1 MKKSIILLVAAMAAI
16 SCAKETNQ
24 KQQVTDNTPEVKGVT
39 INVLAG
45 DSNTKTV
52 VLDGEIPSVQW
63 DTEDKVKVFEVMDGV
78 IKGNADS
85 QNASIVE
92 GKASF
97 KTTLDWAAAEGA
109 SYQYS
114 AVYPATSVKYE
125 SSHYYI
131 VLPWKQ
137 QLVGGNLSADSDI
150 LFSNVLD
157 HGASR
162 VTEDESVAFAFR
174 RLGTLVRL
182 TLVGI
187 NSGETIHQVTINAPV
202 SIAGS
207 IQFDPVTGTVDSGTA
222 FDKDASSEVT
232 LVLGDVEAT
241 GTDVVWFRV
250 MSERDWGQA
259 GDEVSFEVITDKNVY
274 RKTVSSPTIKFAD
287 GGLTK
292 FGVNLGSS
300 IVAPLSVPYS
310 NDFADNVNGWFFID
324 ADEDGYNWGLGSGLL
339 ESASEYFGPLTPDN
353 WAFTPGIRLTEN
365 SYLSFWTSVEKTE
378 YLHEHYAVYISQ
390 VPPVKANLTNS
401 TVLMPEAV
409 FPDGSFT
416 ELSDDG
422 LSQHYVINI
431 PAQYANK
438 VVYIGFRHFNCTNL
452 SRIQL
457 KDVEVVEGMPAIGS
471 LATYDKYL
479 GTWGNLTIEQKVA
492 DESYTV
498 SGFVDQGEYS
508 VEARFANGQLVLYD
522 QVVHSSGNTQVAL
535 QGTDN
540 ELHTKGFPEENTRVL
555 FKAVYNQNHNLLRIV
570 PGNSYTQYIWLTY
583 DNETY
588 KDHGSY
594 TAIPDVLTIPVTYIY
609 REDFE
614 DGMEGWSLFDDDGD
628 GYQWYRSTEAA
639 YQGDYSLFS
648 ESFHISE
655 ALNADNW
662 AFTPAITLTTN
673 NSLSFWVRAYWEY
686 PNEHYGVYITTTTPS
701 YLNLDKCTLL
711 LEQTYPD
718 GTPVETSDDEYQRY
732 VIPIPSE
739 YNGQSVYI
747 GFRHNCYDQFW
758 LSIDDVCIIEGAN
771 H

>member
-1 MKKSIILLVAAMAAI
+1 MKKSIILLVAAIAAI

-45 DSNTKTV
+45 DSNAKTV

-125 SSHYYI
+125 SSQYYI

-137 QLVGGNLSADSDI
+137 QLVSGNLSADSDI
-150 LFSNVLD
+150 LFSTVLD

-162 VTEDESVAFAFR
+162 VTEEESVEFSFR

-274 RKTVSSPTIKFAD
+274 RKTVSSPTIQFAD

-324 ADEDGYNWGLGSGLL
+324 ADEDGHNWGLGSGLL

-522 QVVHSSGNTQVAL
+522 QVVHTSGNTQVAL

-609 REDFE
+609 MEDFE
-614 DGMEGWSLFDDDGD
+614 EGMEGWSLFDDDGD